1 MEIVEY
7 CVYGDPVYGNDKF
20 GRVDDCP
27 VHLHREKPTYVLR
40 SHFDRIQAE
49 RDALQLRLN
58 EVEGENDRLMALLHP
73 DRLSNIIR
81 EVDGSHSLGAGALAE
96 RIIAKME
103 KQS

>member
-1 MEIVEY
+1 MEIKRFSE
-7 CVYGDPVYGNDKF
+7 
-20 GRVDDCP
+20 GRFSGLGEEHPQGCWVKASD
-27 VHLHREKPTYVLR
+27 L
-40 SHFDRIQAE
+40 DRIQAE